1 MRIVLRWSKG
11 RKVVRR
17 FRFIFDVRKDLR
29 HLNKEAAFDSMK
41 NILAVLGLGLLLGD
55 FATMHALYALP
66 GAVLLVAVWYADYLR
81 HDFPEAEADVDRS
94 GALIQSEN
102 VLKKEPS
109 GINAIETQVK
119 LAS

>member
-1 MRIVLRWSKG
+1 M
-11 RKVVRR
+11 RR
-17 FRFIFDVRKDLR
+17 FRFILEVRKNLR
-29 HLNKEAAFDSMK
+29 NFNKEAALDSMK

-66 GAVLLVAVWYADYLR
+66 GAVLLLAVWYADYLR
-81 HDFPEAEADVDRS
+81 HDFPPAEFDGDR
-94 GALIQSEN
+94 GEPVLKSED

-109 GINAIETQVK
+109 GINPIETQVK

>member
-17 FRFIFDVRKDLR
+17 FRFIFDIRKNLR

-66 GAVLLVAVWYADYLR
+66 GAVLLLAVWYADYLR
-81 HDFPEAEADVDRS
+81 HDFPPAEVDVARS
-94 GALIQSEN
+94 EVKSED
-102 VLKKEPS
+102 VLKKEPA
-109 GINAIETQVK
+109 GINPIETQVK